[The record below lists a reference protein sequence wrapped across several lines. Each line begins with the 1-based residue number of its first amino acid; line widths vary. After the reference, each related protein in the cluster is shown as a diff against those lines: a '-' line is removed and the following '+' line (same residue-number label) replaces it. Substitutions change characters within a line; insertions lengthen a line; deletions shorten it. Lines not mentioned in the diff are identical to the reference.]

1 MKKFRFRQKEKI
13 KKLPKKP
20 GVYCFLDRRRKLYI
34 GKATNIQERVKNH
47 FQQPGFKESP
57 FLDKAKKIGYIKTDS
72 EIEALILEAQLIKK
86 CQPRYNVVWKDD
98 KNYFFIGITKED
110 FPQVSITHQRNLQ
123 STIYN
128 LQSKYVGP
136 FVDGKALRQTLK
148 ILRKIFPYRSCKN
161 LLKKPCLWYHIRRCP
176 APCLIKTNLDKKVL
190 LKEIK
195 TECKKNSKN
204 IFEFF
209 EKGKAWV
216 LNSLRREMK
225 KVSKSQEFEKAVKI
239 RDQIFA
245 LEKVISHTKIFEV
258 QKPESELKYSEVEK
272 KLKKILKTKRKMKRI
287 EAFDASNIQG
297 KEATGSMITFIKG
310 TPFKSF
316 YRKFKIR
323 FTKKPNDI
331 AMIKETLSRRLEHP
345 EWGKPDLVLIDGGR
359 AQLNTALSIIKSKFV
374 AAAIAK
380 KKNELYLKGR
390 KPILLKNLPREIFN
404 LILQLRDEAH
414 RFAVTYHRK
423 LRKKKLLTP

>member
-287 EAFDASNIQG
+287 EAFDASSIQG

-323 FTKKPNDI
+323 FTKKPNYI